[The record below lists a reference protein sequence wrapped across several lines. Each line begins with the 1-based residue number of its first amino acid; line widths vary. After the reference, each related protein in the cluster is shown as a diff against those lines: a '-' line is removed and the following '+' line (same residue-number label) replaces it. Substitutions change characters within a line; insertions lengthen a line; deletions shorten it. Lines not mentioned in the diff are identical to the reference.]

1 MVTRAGSSSTPQAT
15 SKNLL
20 HQGSGIWAAWSGN
33 VNPSS
38 TTEVALEFVTPPQAL
53 VTNLTWTPNF
63 DQVAENRNISMEV
76 KINGL
81 VIMYVKGENTSSGD
95 AFRSF
100 PFNLGP
106 FVMPAL
112 SEIVITVGSD
122 DAAIDQFI
130 TLHASE
136 IK

>member
-1 MVTRAGSSSTPQAT
+1 MASSEGSSYNPPGTGKSL
-15 SKNLL
+15 S
-20 HQGSGIWAAWSGN
+20 HQGSGVWGAWSGN

-38 TTEVALEFVTPPQAL
+38 ATEVALDFVTPPKAL
-53 VTNLTWTPNF
+53 TTNLIWTPNF

-76 KINGL
+76 KMNDL
-81 VIMYVKGENTSSGD
+81 VILFVKGENTSAGD

-112 SEIVITVGSD
+112 SQIVVTVGSD

-130 TLHASE
+130 TLYARE
-136 IK
+136 I